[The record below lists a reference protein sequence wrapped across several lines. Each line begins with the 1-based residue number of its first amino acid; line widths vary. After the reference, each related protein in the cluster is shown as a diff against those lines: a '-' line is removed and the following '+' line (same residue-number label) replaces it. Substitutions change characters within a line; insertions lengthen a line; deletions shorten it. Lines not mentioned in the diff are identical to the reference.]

1 MMTVETLKR
10 VTMSVAP
17 ETQAKRNASLCV
29 PETPV
34 LEVPL
39 VLLPTTKR
47 LANVTTH
54 CKEMAIQLAMKVRPN
69 LPSILYILALS
80 MAQTS
85 IKLKRDLNLK

>member
-1 MMTVETLKR
+1 MTAETPKH
-10 VTMSVAP
+10 VTMSVGP
-17 ETQAKRNASLCV
+17 ETQAKRNASPCV

-47 LANVTTH
+47 LVNVTTH

-69 LPSILYILALS
+69 SPL
-80 MAQTS
+80 
-85 IKLKRDLNLK
+85 